1 MSYWCQS
8 RCYFVQF
15 VQIILGKKKNV
26 IQVLIA
32 QRKNLPSLQVFISV
46 SFHEKQFAELKCVEL
61 KTSVFRNKRAK
72 FCHSSSQWG
81 VTYSLS
87 STHLLEAIKSWAIQL
102 SIRCFTT
109 AQTGEVQHSSMH
121 EVQQEGSHCEM
132 SGKGW
137 LQIITM
143 SALPEQ
149 KKVKEGPMK
158 ELNFFQ
164 YMFQHQWGIQ
174 GVKNN
179 IFTRKTFLQE
189 VKIKSHFS
197 FHLSFCIAKLPHAM
211 SWYRMHTHA
220 GKICSTG
227 MSTEMLLVSKKYKG
241 TSPTFSMGL
250 EKPCEQE
257 PRSLPSVS
265 DLSTSHLAFRCC
277 LWNDSP
283 ELLCHH
289 HPIENC

>member
-102 SIRCFTT
+102 SIRSLLHHSADWRSTT
-109 AQTGEVQHSSMH
+109 QLHARSTAGRIPLWDVWKRMAADNHYERPSRAKES
-121 EVQQEGSHCEM
+121 EGRSNEGAELF
-132 SGKGW
+132 SIRFNTSEGY
-137 LQIITM
+137 
-143 SALPEQ
+143 
-149 KKVKEGPMK
+149 KESK
-158 ELNFFQ
+158 
-164 YMFQHQWGIQ
+164 
-174 GVKNN
+174 
-179 IFTRKTFLQE
+179 TTFLQE
-189 VKIKSHFS
+189 KPSYKRW
-197 FHLSFCIAKLPHAM
+197 KLNH
-211 SWYRMHTHA
+211 
-220 GKICSTG
+220 IF
-227 MSTEMLLVSKKYKG
+227 LF
-241 TSPTFSMGL
+241 TFL
-250 EKPCEQE
+250 FA
-257 PRSLPSVS
+257 LPSCLTQCHDTGCTHTQARFALQVW
-265 DLSTSHLAFRCC
+265 AQRCY
-277 LWNDSP
+277 
-283 ELLCHH
+283 
-289 HPIENC
+289 